1 MRAFPLYPAA
11 TETSTLFGLDM
22 TTLFV
27 IVTVIIVLLCLLLI
41 PWIRDFRDEL
51 KYINM
56 EIGRT
61 DGRERAHW
69 EKKKKKLWLS
79 LIPFF
84 PYK

>member
-1 MRAFPLYPAA
+1 MCTFPLFRAA
-11 TETSTLFGLDM
+11 KEMSTLFGLDM
-22 TTLFV
+22 LTIF
-27 IVTVIIVLLCLLLI
+27 IIITVVIVLLCIILI
-41 PWIRDFRDEL
+41 PWILSFREEL

-84 PYK
+84 PYD